1 MKTMQAG
8 AVVLLG
14 MVLAAPAWGQVA
26 FIVDPNDPLRCEIG
40 LSLSGIPDTVGIPRN
55 TWRLHAK
62 RYISKGY
69 GWDHRAIHFLGSG
82 YGRNRSHRYQSD
94 VFLWEVRLGHEVRNE
109 PGVKS
114 FWDARGRLR
123 NTTGT

>member
-1 MKTMQAG
+1 MKTMKAG

-14 MVLAAPAWGQVA
+14 MVLAAPVWGQVA

-55 TWRLHAK
+55 TWSLHAK

-69 GWDHRAIHFLGSG
+69 GWDHRAIHFWGPVRTAAKITFPCLG
-82 YGRNRSHRYQSD
+82 NM
-94 VFLWEVRLGHEVRNE
+94 
-109 PGVKS
+109 
-114 FWDARGRLR
+114 
-123 NTTGT
+123 